1 MCGFYRR
8 FVPNFATVTA
18 PLTNLFALALVLEV
32 RHFEVYIAGGEQAVV
47 VYSDHNP
54 LAFLARFR
62 NANARVFHLGLVLQP
77 YNLVVKHIAGK
88 DNVIA
93 DALSRA

>member
-1 MCGFYRR
+1 MDVCSQ
-8 FVPNFATVTA
+8 T
-18 PLTNLFALALVLEV
+18 PLLVLAV
-32 RHFEVYIAGGEQAVV
+32 RHFEVYIEGGEQAVV
-47 VYSDHNP
+47 VFSDHNP

-62 NANARVFHLGLVLQP
+62 SATANARVFCWGLVLQP
-77 YNLVVKHIAGK
+77 YNLVVKHIAAK

>member
-1 MCGFYRR
+1 MIEKEALGFIW
-8 FVPNFATVTA
+8 
-18 PLTNLFALALVLEV
+18 ALQ
-32 RHFEVYIAGGEQAVV
+32 HFDVYVGGAVSLV

>member
-1 MCGFYRR
+1 M
-8 FVPNFATVTA
+8 
-18 PLTNLFALALVLEV
+18 
-32 RHFEVYIAGGEQAVV
+32 V
-47 VYSDHNP
+47 VYSDHNT

-62 NANARVFHLGLVLQP
+62 SANARVFRWGLVLQP

-93 DALSRA
+93 DALSRV